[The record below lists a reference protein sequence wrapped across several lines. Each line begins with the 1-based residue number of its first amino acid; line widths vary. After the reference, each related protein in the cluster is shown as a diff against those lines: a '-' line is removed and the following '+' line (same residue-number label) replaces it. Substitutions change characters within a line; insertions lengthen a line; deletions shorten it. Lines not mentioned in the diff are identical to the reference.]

1 VEVYGLSQNDTSK
14 LANISTR
21 GYTDSSNVLIGGIII
36 GGGQA
41 NAEIVVRA
49 IGPSLRRVGIYNALD
64 DPTLE
69 LRDKNGALVA
79 FNDDWGINYNDFL
92 PIYELAPESSEDSG
106 FRLSLTVGIIP
117 QSCAPKVVAVALRS
131 SNSTI

>member
-1 VEVYGLSQNDTSK
+1 

-41 NAEIVVRA
+41 NAEVVVRA
-49 IGPSLRRVGIYNALD
+49 IGPSLRRVGIYNALA

-69 LRDKNGALVA
+69 LRDNNGALVA
-79 FNDDWGINYNDFL
+79 FNDDWGINYYDFL
-92 PIYELAPESSEDSG
+92 PIYDLAPESSEDSG
-106 FRLSLTVGIIP
+106 FRLSLPAGNYTAIVRAKANNGG
-117 QSCAPKVVAVALRS
+117 VALVEFYDLRR
-131 SNSTI
+131 